1 MFAAAAVALTLAG
14 SALSIPLNGNFTLD
28 KRVYNNARLSWY
40 DPNVGY
46 GSCGTWY
53 QNTDMVSLQRACPWV
68 RYSR

>member
-14 SALSIPLNGNFTLD
+14 SALALPLAGNFTLD

-53 QNTDMVSLQRACPWV
+53 QNSDMVRACQYCW
-68 RYSR
+68 